1 MRKKNV
7 FLFFFVEPI
16 HDLYRYICGSL
27 YTLPVRALPN
37 LPSVILCR
45 YAAAY
50 QLATDGLISLNFHTL
65 AIIIIIIVYTHTCCA
80 NISPSCGF
88 YDIKTFISHICCKE
102 RKKNKIIT
110 ATLGIWCD
118 IRFVEFCGIIS
129 LLSQRCQDDIFLGY
143 IHTHARLC
151 ILR

>member
-1 MRKKNV
+1 MTYI
-7 FLFFFVEPI
+7 FVV
-16 HDLYRYICGSL
+16 L

-45 YAAAY
+45 HAAAY

-102 RKKNKIIT
+102 RKKKQNYNCNT
-110 ATLGIWCD
+110 WYMRYS
-118 IRFVEFCGIIS
+118 IRRVLWNHFPAIAA
-129 LLSQRCQDDIFLGY
+129 LSR
-143 IHTHARLC
+143 
-151 ILR
+151 